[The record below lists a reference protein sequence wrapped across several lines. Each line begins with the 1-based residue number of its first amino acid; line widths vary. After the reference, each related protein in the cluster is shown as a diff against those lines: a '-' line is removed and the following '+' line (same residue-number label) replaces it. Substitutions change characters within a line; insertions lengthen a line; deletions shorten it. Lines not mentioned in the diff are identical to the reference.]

1 MSMQGYL
8 LAVFGGGDGLDFH
21 QKIGV
26 GEASD
31 NEIGCRG
38 RISFKPLVAQG
49 PVKRYGFR
57 SGLGYEDGELDKV
70 SFGHACGLQ
79 DSGYIGQNLFHL
91 GFEALP
97 D

>member
-1 MSMQGYL
+1 VAL
-8 LAVFGGGDGLDFH
+8 
-21 QKIGV
+21 
-26 GEASD
+26 
-31 NEIGCRG
+31 
-38 RISFKPLVAQG
+38 KPLVAQS

-57 SGLGYEDGELDKV
+57 TGLGYEDGELDEV

-79 DSGYIGQNLFHL
+79 NRSYIGQNLFHL